1 MLNDMLTPRKVR
13 LFGSPIKSLSDGW
26 FELLLVT
33 IVMAVT
39 LVAHGMLNATHV
51 IVHFYYLPVIIAAH
65 YFGRTLACTIALLC
79 VLTVSA
85 FMLLTP
91 AHYQTAITS
100 PIAAIMTMIAWGGFL
115 GLNALLMGTLS
126 NQRARTM
133 SELREAHVGIIE
145 ILSKYLNAADQYT
158 KSHSMR
164 VAELSTAIATQMKL
178 NDNVIENV
186 RVGALLHDIGKVEI
200 STRLIQKAA
209 ALDSDE
215 REEMDAHTVR
225 GADLV
230 RSLGTILDGAIPVI
244 KHHHDH
250 YSEDSK
256 QQGLHGDE
264 IPIGA
269 RIVSVA
275 DAYDAIVTDRPY
287 RRGRTSEE
295 AVTIIRGASGTQ
307 FDPEVVAAFE
317 VVISRHNDEPEPSF
331 VGGIE
336 QPISVANISK

>member
-1 MLNDMLTPRKVR
+1 MLKELLTPRR
-13 LFGSPIKSLSDGW
+13 NQLFGSPIKSLSDGW

-33 IVMAVT
+33 IVLAVT

-65 YFGRTLACTIALLC
+65 YFGRTLACTIALLS
-79 VLTVSA
+79 VLTVCA
-85 FMLLTP
+85 FMLLAP
-91 AHYQTAITS
+91 AHYQARFTS
-100 PIAAIMTMIAWGGFL
+100 PMIAVMTMIAWGGFL

-126 NQRARTM
+126 NQRARAM
-133 SELREAHVGIIE
+133 IELREAHVGIIE

-164 VAELSTAIATQMKL
+164 VAELSTSIATQMKL
-178 NDNVIENV
+178 KDDIIEDV

-209 ALDSDE
+209 ELDASE
-215 REEMDAHTVR
+215 RDEMDAHTVR

-256 QQGLHGDE
+256 QQGLHGEE

-287 RRGRTSEE
+287 RRGRTPEE

-307 FDPEVVAAFE
+307 FDPKVVAAFE
-317 VVISRHNDEPEPSF
+317 IVISRHNDEADAAIGGGNERTLAVTN
-331 VGGIE
+331 VGE
-336 QPISVANISK
+336 

>member
-1 MLNDMLTPRKVR
+1 MLNDMLTPRKAR
-13 LFGSPIKSLSDGW
+13 LFGSPVRSLSDGW

-33 IVMAVT
+33 IVLAIT
-39 LVAHGMLNATHV
+39 LVAHGLLNATHV

-65 YFGRTLACTIALLC
+65 YFGRTLACTIALLS

-85 FMLLTP
+85 FMLLAP
-91 AHYQTAITS
+91 AHFQTTITS
-100 PIAAIMTMIAWGGFL
+100 PIVALLTMVAWGGFL

-126 NQRARTM
+126 NQRAKAI

-145 ILSKYLNAADQYT
+145 ILSKYLNTADQYT

-164 VAELSTAIATQMKL
+164 VAELSTAIAVQMRL
-178 NDNVIENV
+178 RDDVIEDV

-209 ALDSDE
+209 ELDASE
-215 REEMDAHTVR
+215 RDEMDAHTVR

-230 RSLGTILDGAIPVI
+230 RSLGTILDGAIPII

-250 YSEDSK
+250 YSMDSK
-256 QQGLHGDE
+256 QQGLHGEE

-287 RRGRTSEE
+287 RRGRTPEE

-307 FDPEVVAAFE
+307 FDPGVVEAFE
-317 VVISRHNDEPEPSF
+317 IVISRQNEDTDAHDATLQKSHAP
-331 VGGIE
+331 V
-336 QPISVANISK
+336 

>member
-1 MLNDMLTPRKVR
+1 MFKEALMPKKVR

-33 IVMAVT
+33 MVLGVT
-39 LVAHGMLNATHV
+39 LIAHGMLNAPHV

-65 YFGRTLACTIALLC
+65 YFGRTLACTIALLS

-85 FMLLTP
+85 FMLLSP
-91 AHYQTAITS
+91 AHYRTTITS
-100 PIAAIMTMIAWGGFL
+100 PMVAILTMIAWGGFL

-126 NQRARTM
+126 NQRAKAMR
-133 SELREAHVGIIE
+133 ELREAHIGIIE

-164 VAELSTAIATQMKL
+164 VAELSTAIAEAMEL
-178 NDNVIENV
+178 NDSVVEDV

-209 ALDSDE
+209 ELDASE
-215 REEMDAHTVR
+215 RDEMDAHTVR

-256 QQGLHGDE
+256 QAGLHGEE

-287 RRGRTSEE
+287 RRGRTPQE
-295 AVTIIRGASGTQ
+295 AVTIIRSASGTQ
-307 FDPEVVAAFE
+307 FDPKVVAAFE
-317 VVISRHNDEPEPSF
+317 VVVSRRNEEPEPSA
-331 VGGIE
+331 
-336 QPISVANISK
+336 ANMDAPVSA

>member
-1 MLNDMLTPRKVR
+1 MLKDALMPKKVR
-13 LFGSPIKSLSDGW
+13 LFGSPIKSVSDGW

-33 IVMAVT
+33 IVLAVT
-39 LVAHGMLNATHV
+39 LVAHGVLNATHV
-51 IVHFYYLPVIIAAH
+51 VVHFYYLPVIIAAH
-65 YFGRTLACTIALLC
+65 YFGRNLACTIALFS

-85 FMLLTP
+85 FMLLSP
-91 AHYQTAITS
+91 QHYKTAISS
-100 PIAAIMTMIAWGGFL
+100 PIVAIMTIIAWGGFL
-115 GLNALLMGTLS
+115 GLNALLMGSLS
-126 NQRARTM
+126 NQRAQTM

-158 KSHSMR
+158 KSHSIR
-164 VAELSTAIATQMKL
+164 VAELSTAIAEEMHLK
-178 NDNVIENV
+178 DNIVEDV

-200 STRLIQKAA
+200 STRLIKKAA
-209 ALDSDE
+209 ELNAEE
-215 REEMDAHTVR
+215 RDEMDAHTVR

-250 YSEDSK
+250 YSEESK
-256 QQGLHGDE
+256 QQGLHGED

-287 RRGRTSEE
+287 RRGRTPEE

-307 FDPEVVAAFE
+307 FDPKVVTAFE
-317 VVISRHNDEPEPSF
+317 AVVSRRNEDVDSSS
-331 VGGIE
+331 GGNVDR
-336 QPISVANISK
+336 PLSVSAVEH

>member
-1 MLNDMLTPRKVR
+1 MLKDMLTPRKDR

-33 IVMAVT
+33 IVLAVT
-39 LVAHGMLNATHV
+39 LVAHGLLNATHI

-65 YFGRTLACTIALLC
+65 YFGRGLACTIALLS

-85 FMLLTP
+85 FMLLAP
-91 AHYQTAITS
+91 AHYQTTIAS
-100 PIAAIMTMIAWGGFL
+100 PMVALMTMVAWGGFL

-126 NQRARTM
+126 NERARAM

-164 VAELSTAIATQMKL
+164 VAELSTAIAMQMKL
-178 NDNVIENV
+178 KDNIVEDV

-209 ALDSDE
+209 ELDVDE
-215 REEMDAHTVR
+215 RDEMDAHTVR

-250 YSEDSK
+250 YSEESK

-287 RRGRTSEE
+287 RRGRTPEE
-295 AVTIIRGASGTQ
+295 AVTIIRSASGTQ

-317 VVISRHNDEPEPSF
+317 HVISRHNDEPESS
-331 VGGIE
+331 GGGGVE
-336 QPISVANISK
+336 QLLSVSNADA